1 MDDQMEAMHRTK
13 AAEGASQVKRHSGS
27 FQPWPLSTCLSSVL

>member
-27 FQPWPLSTCLSSVL
+27 FQPWPLSTRLSSVL